1 MCIRDS
7 DTYSD
12 GVYGSYTHNS
22 VRDVSGKRKNKPALE
37 YFYEFAKDLN
47 WDIDERRLE
56 LQGERLYYMPE
67 RLGKLS
73 GMRFLRNGLYLG
85 DCLTKRFEPSQAL
98 AMAIKPGEYNNVISF
113 TQDDIRVTRYLK
125 GETITVSEDEAGA
138 ADKGL
143 KLFCVDGYPLGW
155 GKLNNGI
162 LKNKYHP
169 GWRLM

>member
-1 MCIRDS
+1 MNGEGHFLALLKKDGD

-22 VRDVSGKRKNKPALE
+22 VRDVSGKKKNKPALE

-73 GMRFLRNGLYLG
+73 GMRFYETGCILETVLRRGLN
-85 DCLTKRFEPSQAL
+85 RA
-98 AMAIKPGEYNNVISF
+98 
-113 TQDDIRVTRYLK
+113 
-125 GETITVSEDEAGA
+125 
-138 ADKGL
+138 
-143 KLFCVDGYPLGW
+143 
-155 GKLNNGI
+155 
-162 LKNKYHP
+162 
-169 GWRLM
+169 RLLQWQ